1 MQGLNYP
8 CASKVPVQHRR
19 QAFSSVMSTLAKL
32 HGFRWVHYKTE
43 EKSEYLESAE
53 FFQHQVRVVCRLLI
67 MNVFGN
73 YDALQHLK
81 HAGPVTSIIVNIN
94 AEPIQFL
101 LYPKTQ
107 LRKSDKS
114 QKLMTATYESYNVW
128 KRQYVCFLLEKL
140 PYPCQYPLL
149 CTV

>member
-8 CASKVPVQHRR
+8 CASKVLVQHRR
-19 QAFSSVMSTLAKL
+19 QAFSSVMNTLAKL
-32 HGFRWVHYKTE
+32 HGFRWVHYITE
-43 EKSEYLESAE
+43 EKLEYLESAD
-53 FFQHQVRVVCRLLI
+53 FFQHQVRVVCRLQI

-73 YDALQHLK
+73 YDALQYLK
-81 HAGPVTSIIVNIN
+81 HTI
-94 AEPIQFL
+94 L

-114 QKLMTATYESYNVW
+114 KKLMTATYESYNVW
-128 KRQYVCFLLEKL
+128 KRQYVCFLYNKL
-140 PYPCQYPLL
+140 PYQCQLL